1 MSQYRRSPPVS
12 PKTQGGESGD
22 MEFSWQRAWSQYT
35 ISTLR
40 LKLLHRRDLL
50 V

>member
-22 MEFSWQRAWSQYT
+22 MEFVYP
-35 ISTLR
+35 LY
-40 LKLLHRRDLL
+40 H
-50 V
+50 VFYMG

>member
-1 MSQYRRSPPVS
+1 MLLTKSFAALRVGD
-12 PKTQGGESGD
+12 TGGESGD